1 MDIAH
6 HALIGGAGFVALA
19 AQDHEL
25 AGMAFVAGSVFPDL
39 DVAFMAMGKQF
50 YLRNHQGPTHSF
62 VMAPLYALLVSSPV
76 IVFLGFDWPTY
87 VAARGRRTCHPPSL
101 RSCWAGLR
109 CEPPVSRSGLACI
122 AGGPH
127 VGREAGSRIRYGE
140 SLEVSTPEMARSHA

>member
-1 MDIAH
+1 MGIAH

-39 DVAFMAMGKQF
+39 DVAFMAMGKRF

-76 IVFLGFDWPTY
+76 IVFLGFDWPTH
-87 VAARGRRTCHPPSL
+87 VAALLGLWLHVLLDFTNTFGITLWWPVWRGRRSL
-101 RSCWAGLR
+101 DSADSSLPMSCSSTSYAQRSCA
-109 CEPPVSRSGLACI
+109 
-122 AGGPH
+122 
-127 VGREAGSRIRYGE
+127 
-140 SLEVSTPEMARSHA
+140 T